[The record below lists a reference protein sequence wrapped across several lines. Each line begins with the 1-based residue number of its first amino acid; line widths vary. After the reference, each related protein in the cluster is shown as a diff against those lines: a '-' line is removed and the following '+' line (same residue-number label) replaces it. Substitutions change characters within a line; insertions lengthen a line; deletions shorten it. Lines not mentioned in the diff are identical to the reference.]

1 MNTLKVAAFLV
12 IKSIARGNV
21 RVQLLT
27 IAMLILVYVNVVFTP
42 AILAGAVDTVNE
54 KTINT
59 ITGDI
64 IVQAASD
71 YPVMANTGNLISKIE
86 AVDGVTAACARN
98 NLGADVQFGGERAT
112 TVFYA
117 IDPEQDK
124 KVFKTQDYI
133 VDGSYLDSEDTD
145 QILMGIQIAGNDRK
159 DLELYSSSLKSV
171 QAGDQVVVSYVN
183 GLEKLYTVKG
193 IVYSELSQADI
204 RTYITKKEYESITT
218 LMQDK
223 ATIIHVKT
231 EQDVN
236 LEPVIKQMQDITI
249 GLKFQTWD
257 TAVGLL
263 KSWTDSFKTI
273 IAIIRAT
280 AFIVAAITI
289 FIITYVDLVNKRRQ
303 IGIQRAIGITGAS
316 IVLSYI
322 LRAIVYAIVGI
333 LAAGLIFK
341 FIIIPVEAQ
350 FPFHFPFGDVFL
362 PVNVWYLA
370 SSALILYGVAA
381 VSAFIPTWRIIR
393 TKIVDAIW
401 AS

>member
-1 MNTLKVAAFLV
+1 MNTLKVATFLV

-42 AILAGAVDTVNE
+42 AILAGAVDTVNA

-59 ITGDI
+59 MTGDI
-64 IVQAASD
+64 IVQAVGDNPIIPNAGD
-71 YPVMANTGNLISKIE
+71 LLGRIE

-98 NLGADVQFGGERAT
+98 SLGADVHWAGERAT

-117 IDPEQDK
+117 IDPDQDK
-124 KVFKTQDYI
+124 KVFQISEYI
-133 VDGSYLDSEDTD
+133 VEGSYLDSEDTD
-145 QILMGIQIAGNDRK
+145 QILMGIQIAGSDREN
-159 DLELYSSSLKSV
+159 LELYSSSLKYV
-171 QAGDQVVVSYVN
+171 HAGDRVVVNYAN
-183 GLEKLYTVKG
+183 GIEKQYTVKG
-193 IVYSELSQADI
+193 IFYTELSQGDI
-204 RTYITKKEYESITT
+204 RTYVTEKEFESISP
-218 LMQDK
+218 LMQDM
-223 ATIIHVKT
+223 ATSIHVKT
-231 EQDVN
+231 EKDVK
-236 LEPVIKQMQDITI
+236 LEPIIKQMQDIRT
-249 GLKFQTWD
+249 GLTFQTWE

-263 KSWTDSFKTI
+263 KSWTDSFKQI

-280 AFIVAAITI
+280 AFVVAAITI

-333 LAAGLIFK
+333 VAAGFIFRYA
-341 FIIIPVEAQ
+341 IIPVEAK

-381 VSAFIPTWRIIR
+381 ISAFIPTWRIIK
-393 TKIVDAIW
+393 TKIIDAIW

>member
-12 IKSIARGNV
+12 IKSIARGNA

-71 YPVMANTGNLISKIE
+71 YPVMVNTGNLISKIE

-124 KVFKTQDYI
+124 KVFKIQDYI

-159 DLELYSSSLKSV
+159 DLELYPSSLKSV

-193 IVYSELSQADI
+193 IVYTELSQADI

>member
-12 IKSIARGNV
+12 IKSIARGNA

-124 KVFKTQDYI
+124 KVFKIQDYI

-171 QAGDQVVVSYVN
+171 RAGDQVVVSYVN